1 MHPLLNNTKWEEV
14 RLAMYGL
21 GELSPQWRTKDV
33 MNGYVCPWDGEWF
46 YRFRSGGYQSIHW
59 VEIKVDSADQRNAVI
74 DALEK
79 IRVPGTTSE
88 FGFKVF
94 GYASPGESIDYLT
107 RLNISPKP
115 EAFGPA
121 WLRR

>member
-1 MHPLLNNTKWEEV
+1 MYPILNNTKWDEV

-33 MNGYVCPWDGEWF
+33 MNGYLSPWDGEWF
-46 YRFRSGGYQSIHW
+46 YHFRSGGYQYIHW
-59 VEIKVDSADQRNAVI
+59 VEIKVDSLDLRDAVI
-74 DALEK
+74 DALAK

-107 RLNISPKP
+107 RLSISPKP
-115 EAFGPA
+115 EAFGSA

>member
-1 MHPLLNNTKWEEV
+1 
-14 RLAMYGL
+14 MYGL

-33 MNGYVCPWDGEWF
+33 VNGYVCPWDGEWF
-46 YRFRSGGYQSIHW
+46 YHFRSCAYQSIHW
-59 VEIKVDSADQRNAVI
+59 VEIKVDSADQRNVVI

-94 GYASPGESIDYLT
+94 GYASPGESIDYLK